1 MLDTIPIGGLFAFF
15 NWLPPFVL
23 RRFFP
28 PAKLAQLIYVDIK
41 PRSRAT
47 LDLGQAAS
55 FTIYL
60 QAINLSPFVV
70 ELDRASFR
78 FYCGGQT
85 INASI
90 LNKQAIMPG
99 ATAMLFIR
107 ENIPDGHANT
117 MVRLLDGNPQALDG
131 NIEFNCKLHPFAKNI
146 GHLDGLDLNVYG
158 QEHRRPPTA

>member
-1 MLDTIPIGGLFAFF
+1 MLDTIPISGLWAVVSKLPAFI
-15 NWLPPFVL
+15 L

-60 QAINLSPFVV
+60 QVINLSPFVV

-90 LNKQAIMPG
+90 LNKQEIQPG
-99 ATAMLFIR
+99 ATVVLSIR

-117 MVRLLDGNPQALDG
+117 MVSFLDRNPQALDG
-131 NIEFNCKLHPFAKNI
+131 SIEFNCKLHSFAKNI
-146 GHLDGLDLNVYG
+146 GYLDGINLNVYG
-158 QEHRRPPTA
+158 QEHRQPPTI